1 MIICSYLLY
10 FYYIIRLENYALK
23 NIINFN
29 LIPQKFILR
38 GQKINKKIIKFANI
52 LVSSISIS
60 LFVLGLILIKIF
72 DLSYIE
78 ILKHNLYLIFIT
90 AITEAIFIFLFI
102 YEGALFD
109 VYNRINAELSGYK
122 YFRNVVCI

>member
-38 GQKINKKIIKFANI
+38 GRKINKKIIKFANI